1 MKGWRAQGD
10 DKRGQHVAIKG
21 EGLFDEV
28 VAGDWLHVEL
38 LDSGRGW
45 ASYFM
50 VVGSRAFWLKVTKG
64 KVEVTGFEDRDETGD
79 HPYPTTTWPASSF
92 GARRP

>member
-1 MKGWRAQGD
+1 MKGWRAQGEQR
-10 DKRGQHVAIKG
+10 RGQEMAKASG

-38 LDSGRGW
+38 MDARGGS

-50 VVGSRAFWLKVTKG
+50 VVGSRAFWLRVKKG
-64 KVEVTGFEDRDETGD
+64 KVEITAYEDRDETGQN
-79 HPYPTTTWPASSF
+79 PYPKTTWPRGSF
-92 GARRP
+92 GPHR